1 MIFMSRM
8 FRVHMYCGKKK
19 TVCGDVEG
27 WKLLASTGVQVGPS

>member
-1 MIFMSRM
+1 MSRM

-19 TVCGDVEG
+19 KTVCNDVEG